1 MLHEYNVQISV
12 GARRG
17 LAFYQMG
24 PGQTASSSKG
34 ASLHFLCESLW
45 SKIAGEV
52 KRLHIISGKK
62 LIPLDVI
69 EYLLFFFSNLMCRIR
84 IIELNIYLLDVNI
97 TGLCITERLRFYL
110 SAEYSKQNPC
120 RLHSKRERLMDP

>member
-1 MLHEYNVQISV
+1 MVKNSWGSKEIAYNIREETHTS
-12 GARRG
+12 RFNRI
-17 LAFYQMG
+17 L
-24 PGQTASSSKG
+24 T
-34 ASLHFLCESLW
+34 
-45 SKIAGEV
+45 
-52 KRLHIISGKK
+52 
-62 LIPLDVI
+62 
-69 EYLLFFFSNLMCRIR
+69 FFFSNLICRIR